1 MCVWLT
7 PWAGAASQVVASG
20 TDSTEYGGG
29 SAQTMLY
36 VGLEDGRFIG
46 YYGPAGERAYTY
58 CPPGGKPA
66 DSNTCP
72 GCPQSIWK
80 PYTSLDAVNDCTA
93 SGGCKDYKGGR
104 NVSALCPAGQRETS
118 AVCVSD
124 ATHAVMTGATEA
136 TCAAAAG
143 HSWIGPTQSNPG
155 GAAGACCTATCC
167 DGAAL

>member
-1 MCVWLT
+1 
-7 PWAGAASQVVASG
+7 VVASG

-118 AVCVSD
+118 GSCTSAVCVSD

>member
-1 MCVWLT
+1 M
-7 PWAGAASQVVASG
+7 VASG

-72 GCPQSIWK
+72 SCPHSIWH
-80 PYTSLDAVNDCTA
+80 PFTGLAAVNNCTA
-93 SGGCKDYKGGR
+93 TSTCKDLKGGR
-104 NVSALCPAGQRETS
+104 QVAAVCPAGKRETSNSCTS
-118 AVCVSD
+118 AVCID
-124 ATHAVMTGATEA
+124 ATYNVVPGMNEA
-136 TCAAAAG
+136 TCAAAG
-143 HSWIGPTQSNPG
+143 HRWMGPSQAQPEAPG
-155 GAAGACCTATCC
+155 VCCTATCC
-167 DGAAL
+167 DGAA